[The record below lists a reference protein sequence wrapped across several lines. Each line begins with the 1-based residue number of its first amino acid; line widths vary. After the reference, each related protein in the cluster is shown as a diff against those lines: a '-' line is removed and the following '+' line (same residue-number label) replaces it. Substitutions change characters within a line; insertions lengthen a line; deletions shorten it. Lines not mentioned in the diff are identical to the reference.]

1 MAPNSSVDQPSD
13 LLRVKALERDGLPFL
28 WLRDASGAQRVHPLD
43 ASRDRTVVGRSES
56 CDLCIDWDDR
66 VSRAHAELV
75 PIGDEWAIADD
86 GLSANGT
93 FVNNERLTAR
103 RRLAERDVIRVGAT
117 AILFRQPQLGSGDS
131 TVVPVQVYPVA
142 PLTETQKKVLAALCR
157 PVSKAGGFATPATND
172 QIAGELFLSVDAI
185 KAHLRTL
192 FGKFAIGDLPQNQK
206 RMRLVQLALE
216 AGVVD
221 SLLRE

>member
-1 MAPNSSVDQPSD
+1 
-13 LLRVKALERDGLPFL
+13 
-28 WLRDASGAQRVHPLD
+28 
-43 ASRDRTVVGRSES
+43 VVGRSES
-56 CDLCIDWDDR
+56 CDLCIDWDER
-66 VSRAHAELV
+66 VSRSHAEIV

-93 FVNNERLTAR
+93 FVNGERLTAR
-103 RRLAERDVIRVGAT
+103 RRLNDRDVIRVGST
-117 AILFRQPQLGSGDS
+117 AILFRQPVPGPGHS
-131 TVVPVQVYPVA
+131 TIVPVQAYPVA
-142 PLTETQKKVLAALCR
+142 PLTDTQQKVLAALCR
-157 PVSKAGGFATPATND
+157 PVHSAGGFATPATNEH
-172 QIAGELFLSVDAI
+172 IASELFLSVDAI

-216 AGVVD
+216 SGVVD

>member
-1 MAPNSSVDQPSD
+1 MQPD
-13 LLRVKALERDGLPFL
+13 LRVDPSQGHDQVRALERDGAPFL
-28 WLRDASGAQRVHPLD
+28 WLRGPSGEQLVHVLD
-43 ASRDRTVVGRSES
+43 AKRERTVIGRGDACHLRLE
-56 CDLCIDWDDR
+56 WDDR
-66 VSRAHAELV
+66 VSRSHAEIV
-75 PIGDEWAIADD
+75 QVGAEWAIADD

-93 FVNNERLTAR
+93 LLNGERLIAR
-103 RRLAERDVIRVGAT
+103 RRLADRDVIRVGAT
-117 AILFRQPQLGSGDS
+117 AILFRHPQGDQGLS
-131 TVVPVQVYPVA
+131 TVVPVQAYPVA
-142 PLTETQKKVLAALCR
+142 PLTETQQKVLAALCR
-157 PVSKAGGFATPATND
+157 PVSKAGGFASPATND

-216 AGVVD
+216 SGVVD